1 MLADGGIMFAGED
14 IDGQHP
20 AGSQD
25 LVARAGQVAR
35 CALAGIRVVNGAV
48 ALFAPGFIIRRFDES
63 PADDTAAVYGLRM
76 FGVRTVL
83 IGFDLV
89 ALSGAPGRRTLGQAV
104 IIHASDTASVAALG
118 LSGRAKPRTAV
129 MLTLLS
135 ATNTGLAVTAYL
147 AARRAEA

>member
-1 MLADGGIMFAGED
+1 MADED
-14 IDGQHP
+14 INSQHP
-20 AGSQD
+20 AAGQD
-25 LVARAGQVAR
+25 PVARAGQVAR

-48 ALFAPGFIIRRFDES
+48 ALLAPGFIIRRFGES
-63 PADDTAAVYGLRM
+63 PEEDSAAVYGLRM

-83 IGFDLV
+83 IGFDLI
-89 ALSGAPGRRTLGQAV
+89 ALSGAPRRRTLGQAV

-118 LSGRAKPRTAV
+118 LTGRVKPRTAV
-129 MLTLLS
+129 MLTLVS